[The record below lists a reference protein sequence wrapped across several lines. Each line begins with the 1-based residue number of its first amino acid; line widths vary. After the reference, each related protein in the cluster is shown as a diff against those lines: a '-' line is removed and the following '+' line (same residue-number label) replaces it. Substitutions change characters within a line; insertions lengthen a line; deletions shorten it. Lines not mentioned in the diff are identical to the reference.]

1 MAKHLVTGGCGFIG
15 SHLVEKLLKAG
26 EDVTVLDNHS
36 TGKKQHKGAK
46 YYYGD
51 AFDLFSIWQ
60 HNKEKFNYI
69 WHLGEYA
76 RVEKSFDDYQKV
88 IQSNYMSFPA
98 VVEFAKHQ
106 QAKFIYSGSSTK
118 FSKGDVPGYTMS
130 PYAYTKWQNTEF
142 LKAYASWFYLE
153 YSIVYFYNVYGDGE
167 ISEGDYSTVIAKYLS
182 MVKNGA
188 TELPVTEPGTQLRN
202 FTHIDDTVN
211 GLIMA
216 GMECVGDEYGI
227 ASNESYSI
235 LDVVEMLGC
244 KPKMLPSNQANRM
257 DAEIK
262 NQKLLEKGWEA
273 KTSLK
278 DYLKEKLDE

>member
-1 MAKHLVTGGCGFIG
+1 
-15 SHLVEKLLKAG
+15 
-26 EDVTVLDNHS
+26 
-36 TGKKQHKGAK
+36 
-46 YYYGD
+46 
-51 AFDLFSIWQ
+51 
-60 HNKEKFNYI
+60 
-69 WHLGEYA
+69 
-76 RVEKSFDDYQKV
+76 
-88 IQSNYMSFPA
+88 
-98 VVEFAKHQ
+98 
-106 QAKFIYSGSSTK
+106 
-118 FSKGDVPGYTMS
+118 MS

-167 ISEGDYSTVIAKYLS
+167 IAEGDYSTVIAKYLS

-202 FTHIDDTVN
+202 FTHIDDTVS

-216 GMECVGDEYGI
+216 GMELSGEDNGI

-235 LDVVEMLGC
+235 LDVVKMLGC
-244 KPKMLPSNQANRM
+244 KPKMISSNSANRM

-262 NQKLLEKGWEA
+262 NQKLLEHGWKAE
-273 KTSLK
+273 TSLK

>member
-15 SHLVEKLLKAG
+15 SHLVEKLVKAG

-36 TGKKQHKGAK
+36 TGKRKIEDAL

-51 AFDLFSIWQ
+51 AYTLFKIPGRFD
-60 HNKEKFNYI
+60 YV

-76 RVEKSFDDYQKV
+76 RVEKSFDDYDTV
-88 IQSNYMSFPA
+88 IQSNYMSFPL
-98 VVEFAKHQ
+98 VVQFAKQH

-118 FSKGDVPGYTMS
+118 FTKGDTPGYAMS
-130 PYAYTKWQNTEF
+130 PYAYTKWQNTKF
-142 LKAYASWFYLE
+142 LKAYAEWFFLDYT
-153 YSIVYFYNVYGDGE
+153 IVYFYNVYGDGE
-167 ISEGDYSTVIAKYLS
+167 ISEGDYSTVIGKYLK
-182 MVKNGA
+182 MVKDGA

-211 GLIMA
+211 GLIIA
-216 GMECVGDEYGI
+216 GMEGMGDDYGI
-227 ASNESYSI
+227 ASNECYSI
-235 LDVVEMLGC
+235 LDVVKMLGC

-262 NQKLLEKGWEA
+262 NQKLLEKGWKT

-278 DYLKEKLDE
+278 DYIKEKLDE

>member
-1 MAKHLVTGGCGFIG
+1 MARHLVTGGCGFIG
-15 SHLVEKLLKAG
+15 SHLVEKLIKAG

-36 TGKKQHKGAK
+36 TGKRKIDGAS

-51 AFDLFSIWQ
+51 TFTLFEIPG
-60 HNKEKFNYI
+60 KYDYI

-88 IQSNYMSFPA
+88 IESNYMSFPA
-98 VVEFAKHQ
+98 VVEFAKQQ

-118 FSKGDVPGYTMS
+118 FSKSDIPGYAMS

-142 LKAYASWFYLE
+142 LKAYSHWFFLE
-153 YSIVYFYNVYGDGE
+153 YTIVYFYNVYGDGE
-167 ISEGDYSTVIAKYLS
+167 ISEGDYSTVIAKYLN

-211 GLIMA
+211 GLIIA
-216 GMECVGDEYGI
+216 GMEGAGDDYGI
-227 ASNESYSI
+227 ASDESYSI

-244 KPKMLPSNQANRM
+244 KPKMLPSNSANRM

-262 NQKLLEKGWEA
+262 NQKLLDKGWKA

-278 DYLKEKLDE
+278 DYIKEKLDE

>member
-15 SHLVEKLLKAG
+15 SHLVEKLIKAG
-26 EDVTVLDNHS
+26 EEVTVLDNHS
-36 TGKKQHKGAK
+36 TGTRKIEGAL

-51 AFDLFSIWQ
+51 TFTLFKIPGSYD
-60 HNKEKFNYI
+60 YI

-76 RVEKSFDDYQKV
+76 RVEKSFDDYQTV
-88 IQSNYMSFPA
+88 IESNYMSFPA
-98 VVEFAKHQ
+98 VVEFAKQQ

-118 FSKGDVPGYTMS
+118 FSKGDIPGYAMS

-167 ISEGDYSTVIAKYLS
+167 ISEGNYSTVIAKYLK
-182 MVKNGA
+182 MVKDGA
-188 TELPVTEPGTQLRN
+188 SELPVTEPGTQLRN

-216 GMECVGDEYGI
+216 GMELSGEDNGI

-235 LDVVEMLGC
+235 LDVVKMLGC
-244 KPKMLPSNQANRM
+244 KPKMVSSNSANRM

-262 NQKLLEKGWEA
+262 NQKLLEHGWKAE
-273 KTSLK
+273 TSLK

>member
-1 MAKHLVTGGCGFIG
+1 MARHLVTGGCGFIG
-15 SHLVEKLLKAG
+15 SHLVEKLVKAG

-36 TGKKQHKGAK
+36 TGKRKIEGALYYFGDAYTLFKLPAK
-46 YYYGD
+46 YD
-51 AFDLFSIWQ
+51 F
-60 HNKEKFNYI
+60 I

-88 IQSNYMSFPA
+88 IESNYMSFPA
-98 VVEFAKHQ
+98 VVEFAKQQ
-106 QAKFIYSGSSTK
+106 QAKLIYSGSSTK
-118 FSKGDVPGYTMS
+118 FSKGDIPGYAMS

-142 LKAYASWFYLE
+142 LKAYSNWFFLDYT
-153 YSIVYFYNVYGDGE
+153 IVYFYNVYGDGE
-167 ISEGDYSTVIAKYLS
+167 ISEGDYSTVIGKYLN

-202 FTHIDDTVN
+202 FTHIDDTVD
-211 GLIMA
+211 GLIIA
-216 GMECVGDEYGI
+216 GMEGMGDDYGI
-227 ASNESYSI
+227 ASDESYSI

-244 KPKMLPSNQANRM
+244 KPKMLPSNSANRM

-262 NQKLLEKGWEA
+262 NQKLLELGWKA

>member
-15 SHLVEKLLKAG
+15 SHLVEKLIKAG

-36 TGKKQHKGAK
+36 TGKRKIDGAL

-51 AFDLFSIWQ
+51 TFTLFEIPGSYD
-60 HNKEKFNYI
+60 YI

-76 RVEKSFDDYQKV
+76 RVEKSFDDYKKV
-88 IQSNYMSFPA
+88 IESNYMSFPA
-98 VVEFAKHQ
+98 VVEFAKQQ

-118 FSKGDVPGYTMS
+118 FSKGDIPGYAMS

-142 LKAYASWFYLE
+142 LKAYSNWFFLDYT
-153 YSIVYFYNVYGDGE
+153 IVYFYNVYGDGE
-167 ISEGDYSTVIAKYLS
+167 ISEGDYSTVIAKYLN

-202 FTHIDDTVN
+202 FTHIDDTVD
-211 GLIMA
+211 GLIVA
-216 GMECVGDEYGI
+216 GMECIGDDYGI
-227 ASNESYSI
+227 ASNESYTI
-235 LDVVEMLGC
+235 LEVVEMLGC
-244 KPKMLPSNQANRM
+244 KPKMLPSNSANRM

-262 NQKLLEKGWEA
+262 NQKLLEHGWKAE
-273 KTSLK
+273 TSLK